1 MQTITGFFKYY
12 SKPLVTNLLN
22 DEKRAVNVIDISDA
36 SLASASPDVCS
47 LRLDQCIKQAEADV
61 SLYLASP
68 DFSDTAILNMVND
81 FAMEYVYT
89 RIGVVPVPDSIKD
102 TCDKHRKNLLGINQ
116 QTIDALSLTQSAS
129 TSIFDCAIEETV
141 LFDYD

>member
-1 MQTITGFFKYY
+1 MQSITGFFKFY
-12 SKPLVTNLLN
+12 SKLLVTNLLN
-22 DEKRAVNVIDISDA
+22 DEKRSVNVIDISDA

-61 SLYLASP
+61 SLYLPSP
-68 DFSDTAILNMVND
+68 DFSDTYILNVVND
-81 FAMEYVYT
+81 FTMEYVYQ
-89 RIGVVPVPDSIKD
+89 RIGVIPIPESIKD

-116 QTIDALSLTQSAS
+116 QTIDPMSLAQTE
-129 TSIFDCAIEETV
+129 TISIFDCAIEETV